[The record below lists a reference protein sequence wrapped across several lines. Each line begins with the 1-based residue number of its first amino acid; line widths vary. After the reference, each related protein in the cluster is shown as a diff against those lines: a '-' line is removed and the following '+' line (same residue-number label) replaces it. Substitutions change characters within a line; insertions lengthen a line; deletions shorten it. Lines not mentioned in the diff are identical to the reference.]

1 MKFLVAPL
9 FMACI
14 MMPSAAYSQQT
25 YTLQQCRDKALEDNL
40 SLKKAQQRMDE
51 TEYLKK
57 AAFWQM
63 MPRITANGGYLWTQ
77 KTISL
82 LSDEQQ
88 SRINNMGNTVQ
99 NGLNEALRENLSNLP
114 VGGEIIAAQLANIV
128 NSSSLSS
135 SLNAV
140 GQDITNGFE
149 TDTRNTTFAVATVN
163 YPVFTGGKLY
173 SLYRSAALINSL
185 AGIECQKQ
193 RDETIIAVDNAFW
206 QVVSLKLK
214 KELAEKYD
222 SLLTRM
228 LSDAEAMRAA
238 GLATNADIT
247 SIQVKLN
254 EARLNLTKASGG
266 LELAK
271 MYLAQL
277 CSIDPDSLMDVE
289 EPVTTLQSTCTP
301 DTIDMADATARRY
314 EMRMLRVSDSIAGE
328 GVRMARATLMP
339 NVLLSGGYLVSNP
352 NLFNGFKNE
361 FGGTA
366 LAAVTVNIPIVHP
379 SAYYS
384 LKAAKARKR
393 QVASQIE
400 EAEQLIHLQ
409 INKVNNE
416 LALSEKKLAQALSNL
431 ELANQ
436 NLKLASESYAE
447 GLASTSTLLAAQT
460 AWLSARSEVLDARIE
475 LSMAKLYL
483 QQAIGK

>member
-1 MKFLVAPL
+1 MACLIAPL
-9 FMACI
+9 HCL
-14 MMPSAAYSQQT
+14 SQQT
-25 YTLQQCRDKALEDNL
+25 FTLQQCRDKALEDNL
-40 SLKKAQQRMDE
+40 SLKKAQQRMAE

-63 MPRITANGGYLWTQ
+63 MPRITANGGYVWMQ
-77 KTISL
+77 KTVSL

-88 SRINNMGNTVQ
+88 ARINNMGTTVQ
-99 NGLNEALRENLSNLP
+99 NGLDAALQENLANLP
-114 VGGEIIAAQLANIV
+114 IGGEMIAGQLANLI

-135 SLNAV
+135 SLNNV
-140 GQDITNGFE
+140 GHDITEGFE

-173 SLYRSAALINSL
+173 ALYRSAALINNL

-193 RDETIIAVDNAFW
+193 REETIVAVDNAFW
-206 QVVSLKLK
+206 QVVSIKLK
-214 KELAEKYD
+214 KQLAEKYD

-238 GLATNADIT
+238 GLATTADIT

-254 EARLNLTKASGG
+254 EARLNLTKATGG

-277 CSIDPDSLMDVE
+277 CSIDPDSLFDVE
-289 EPVTTLQSTCTP
+289 EPLTTLQSSSTA
-301 DTIDMADATARRY
+301 DTLDIADATSRRY
-314 EMRMLRVSDSIAGE
+314 EMRMLHVSDSIAKE

-384 LKAAKARKR
+384 LKAAKARKQ
-393 QVASQIE
+393 QVESQIE
-400 EAEQLIHLQ
+400 EAEQLIRLQ

-416 LALSEKKLAQALSNL
+416 LALSEKKLSQALSNL
-431 ELANQ
+431 ELANE
-436 NLKLASESYAE
+436 NLKLANESYAE

-460 AWLSARSEVLDARIE
+460 AWLGARSEVLDARIE
-475 LSMAKLYL
+475 LAMAKLYL
-483 QQAIGK
+483 QQALGKIER